1 MATNNSINFTKM
13 KINNKEIII
22 NILQDIQ
29 NGNITKLDP
38 SFEPTLGFSYPVI
51 GHYNSSLQEQI
62 LLLESCMKLG
72 IFNRKSSIS
81 LLKCNSCNSLDFYN
95 KFVCTLCKSS
105 NIIRGITIG
114 HDPCGNVDFDYKY
127 MALDGTLVCEKCN

>member
-1 MATNNSINFTKM
+1 MLNARIFDKIKMVTNNSINFTKV

-95 KFVCTLCKSS
+95 K
-105 NIIRGITIG
+105 
-114 HDPCGNVDFDYKY
+114 
-127 MALDGTLVCEKCN
+127 